1 MSQNPSVSQ
10 KPVSGLSDM
19 GVGDNLPPGQ
29 NIQAILSSEQ
39 FRKVENMQRY
49 VNKLSRRVTT
59 LTLLNLLL
67 LGLVGGGF
75 YLDHQK
81 LVDGYV
87 HKWWPAGTAPRTA
100 PTPAP
105 APEPVHAAAPSASS
119 ATPAATP
126 PAPPP
131 AHYAPPVPDPKNVAA
146 AQKLFDQAKI
156 LEIQGNYTEAV
167 ALLEKIQVSYSSPDW
182 PKGLN
187 AALARVRSA
196 ASEQSS
202 PGFFGVR

>member
-87 HKWWPAGTAPRTA
+87 HKWWPAGTDTGTRAGARPCRCPLRLLRHAGRNPAGPATRPLCTA
-100 PTPAP
+100 GPG
-105 APEPVHAAAPSASS
+105 PEKRRRRA
-119 ATPAATP
+119 
-126 PAPPP
+126 
-131 AHYAPPVPDPKNVAA
+131 
-146 AQKLFDQAKI
+146 
-156 LEIQGNYTEAV
+156 EA
-167 ALLEKIQVSYSSPDW
+167 L
-182 PKGLN
+182 
-187 AALARVRSA
+187 
-196 ASEQSS
+196 
-202 PGFFGVR
+202 